1 MKLTTH
7 LSIIPVL
14 VDNQTEAL
22 TFYTEKLGL
31 EKRTDMTFGPG
42 LRLLTVASKGQLRP
56 EIALIHPDNA
66 HYDVQQIK
74 VVMAQREQQA
84 PWVFE
89 TDDCCRTYEMLQAR
103 GVRFVCAPAKQFY
116 GTEAMFVDP
125 FGNAFLLLEASPRA
139 RTTLRNRRVGRAA

>member
-1 MKLTTH
+1 MKLSTY
-7 LSIIPVL
+7 LSIIPIL
-14 VDNQTEAL
+14 VGNQTEAL
-22 TFYTEKLGL
+22 AFYTEKLGL

-56 EIALIHPDNA
+56 EIALIHPVNT
-66 HYDVQQIK
+66 HYDVQH
-74 VVMAQREQQA
+74 VRAVMAQREQQA

-89 TDDCCRTYEMLQAR
+89 TDDCYRTYETLQAR
-103 GVRFVCAPAKQFY
+103 GVRFVCAPVKQCY

-139 RTTLRNRRVGRAA
+139 RAMLR